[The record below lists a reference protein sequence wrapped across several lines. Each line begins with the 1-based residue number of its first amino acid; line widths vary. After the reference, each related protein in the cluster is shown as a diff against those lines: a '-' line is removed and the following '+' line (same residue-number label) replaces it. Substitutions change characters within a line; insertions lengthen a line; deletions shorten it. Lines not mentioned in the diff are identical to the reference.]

1 MKTKKS
7 VSLKREPSVRNSLG
21 VVAMTCEDLSNP
33 LGIDVR
39 VPRLGWHLVSAQ
51 PNCLQKSYRI
61 LVATHPDR
69 LLAETGDL
77 WDSGRVDSEASTQVE
92 YRGQSL
98 PSGARAY
105 WTVKVWDRA
114 GGESEWAPAAWFE
127 MGLLNPED
135 WTSRWIAIAPEDP
148 SSAHAA
154 PYFRKAFSARS
165 DILSARAYVCG
176 VGYHELYL
184 NGQRVGDHV
193 LDPGFTRYD
202 KRLLYVTHDV
212 TALLSSGRNVAGV
225 ILGNGFYNNLQEDVW
240 QFHTAVWKNTPALR
254 MQINVTYRDGT
265 QDVWNTDASWQ
276 VNDRGPIVFNSV
288 RCGEKYDARKEFGD
302 WAGRSD
308 SIVGWSLARE
318 VEGPLGRLTAQMM
331 PPIRVLKAI
340 RPVSVKKVAAQTY
353 QFDMGQ
359 DIAGW
364 AKLTVKGKAGTE
376 IRLEY
381 GDRRTPDGRI
391 DRSNYEI
398 LVKGCEVQ
406 VDTYTLKGGGEE
418 CWEPR
423 FTYHGF
429 QWVEVTGLPDRPTLD
444 TLCGYVVGTDFER
457 AGSFQCSHPL
467 LNWIQTASEW
477 SYIGNYHSIPTDCPH
492 REKNGWTGDAHLAV
506 EMGLY
511 NYRSLAAYEKWMD
524 DFSDAQREDGNL
536 PAIVPTSGFHWG
548 YDTYNGA
555 CWDSAYPLISWAL
568 YLYGGDRRVL
578 EKQYDGMKR
587 YVDYLA
593 KLAGTSHLVREGLGE
608 WCAPY
613 GSSAD
618 YVAPAALS
626 LTGYYYQMTEIVS
639 RVANLLG
646 RPEDSQ
652 TYQDR
657 AELIRKAFNETWLD
671 RPSGIYHTLSMTAQ
685 AAALYQ
691 GLAEKRDVNKVLEK
705 LVTAVE
711 LYDYRINAGIHG
723 TKHLFHALA
732 DNGRMEVAY
741 QLATQTQY
749 PSYGWWKKQ
758 GANTLWEDW
767 KGSYSHNH
775 IMFGDISAWF
785 YRNLAGIQPDIQ
797 QPGFKHILIRPQ
809 PAGNLRW
816 VRADHLTPY
825 GAVKVVWRIRK
836 KQFVLEVT
844 VPANTTAQV
853 TLPVKSRQAVLAAD
867 GKPVGNKPVYAIGSG
882 TSRYTCRWA

>member
-1 MKTKKS
+1 MKAKLS
-7 VSLKREPSVRNSLG
+7 VLDSLG
-21 VVAMTCEDLSNP
+21 VGALTCEYQSNP
-33 LGIDVR
+33 LGMDVR
-39 VPRLGWHLVSAQ
+39 VPRLGWQIVSTRR
-51 PNCLQKSYRI
+51 NCLQKSYRI

-77 WDSGRVDSEASTQVE
+77 WDSGRMDSDASAQVE
-92 YRGQSL
+92 YHGKPL
-98 PSGARAY
+98 LSGVRAY
-105 WTVKVWDRA
+105 WTVKVWDRS
-114 GGESEWAPAAWFE
+114 GRESGWAPAAWFE
-127 MGLLNPED
+127 MGLLDQED
-135 WTSRWIAIAPEDP
+135 WTSRWIAIAPED
-148 SSAHAA
+148 SSSEHAA
-154 PYFRKAFSARS
+154 PFFRKTFTARRE
-165 DILSARAYVCG
+165 ILSARAYVCG

-202 KRLLYVTHDV
+202 KRLLYVTHEV
-212 TALLSSGRNVAGV
+212 TALLSPGQNVAGV
-225 ILGNGFYNNLQEDVW
+225 ILGNGFYNNVEENVW
-240 QFHTAVWKNTPALR
+240 QFHTSVWKNRPALR
-254 MQINVTYRDGT
+254 MQIHVTYHNGT
-265 QDVWNTDASWQ
+265 RDVWNTDASWQ
-276 VNDRGPIVFNSV
+276 VNDRGPIVFNSI
-288 RCGEKYDARKEFGD
+288 RCGEKYDARQEFGD
-302 WAGRSD
+302 WNGRTS
-308 SIVGWSLARE
+308 SVTGWGLARE
-318 VEGPLGRLTAQMM
+318 IEGPKGRLTAQMM

-340 RPVSVKKVAAQTY
+340 RPVSVKKVAAHTY

-364 AKLTVKGKAGTE
+364 AKLTVKGVAGTQ

-381 GDRRTPDGRI
+381 GDRLTPDGRL

-398 LVKGCEVQ
+398 LVKGNDVQ
-406 VDTYTLKGGGEE
+406 VDTYTLKGKGVE

-457 AGSFQCSHPL
+457 AGSFKCSHPL
-467 LNWIQTASEW
+467 LNWIQKASEW

-492 REKNGWTGDAHLAV
+492 REKNGWTGDGHLAV

-511 NYRSLAAYEKWMD
+511 NYRSLTAYEKWMD
-524 DFSDAQREDGNL
+524 DFSDSQREDGNL

-548 YDTYNGA
+548 YDTFNGA

-593 KLAGTSHLVREGLGE
+593 TLAGTTHLVREGLGE
-608 WCAPY
+608 WSSPY
-613 GSSAD
+613 GSTAD
-618 YVAPAALS
+618 YVAPSALN
-626 LTGYYYQMTEIVS
+626 LTGYYYQMTVIVS
-639 RVANLLG
+639 RVADLLG
-646 RPEDSQ
+646 RREDIQ
-652 TYQDR
+652 PYRDR
-657 AELIRKAFNETWLD
+657 AEQIRKAFNDTWLD

-685 AAALYQ
+685 SAALYQ
-691 GLAEKRDVNKVLEK
+691 GLAEKRDEQKVLEK
-705 LVTAVE
+705 LVKAVE
-711 LYDYRINAGIHG
+711 LYDFRINAGIHG
-723 TKHLFHALA
+723 TKHLFHVLA
-732 DNGRMEVAY
+732 DMGRMDVAY
-741 QLATQTQY
+741 RLATQTRF

-767 KGSYSHNH
+767 KGTYSHNH

-785 YRNLAGIQPDIQ
+785 YSNLAGIQPDIR
-797 QPGFKHILIRPQ
+797 QPGFKRIIIRPQ

-816 VRADHLTPY
+816 VRAEHLTPY

-844 VPANTTAQV
+844 VPANTTARV

-867 GKPVGNKPVYAIGSG
+867 GKPEGNKPVYAIGSG
-882 TSRYTCRWA
+882 TSKFTCRWA